1 MGIVINMRWYD
12 DYFSTNRR
20 MTLMD
25 YLLAN
30 MYNMSYDDH
39 SDIADSALDEVAPK
53 PQPKKPTFKVV
64 STKTVTRNG
73 KTYRVTVEELS
84 IDSEEED
91 SEPVVEATEAE
102 DFDEDMKEDMA

>member
-1 MGIVINMRWYD
+1 MRWYD
-12 DYFSTNRR
+12 DYFRTNRR

-30 MYNMSYDDH
+30 MYNMNYDDH
-39 SDIADSALDEVAPK
+39 SDIAESALDEVAPK

-64 STKTVTRNG
+64 STKTVRRNG
-73 KTYRVTVEELS
+73 KTYRVTVEELTTA
-84 IDSEEED
+84 SEEEG
-91 SEPVVEATEAE
+91 EPVVEATEAE

>member
-1 MGIVINMRWYD
+1 MRWYD

-30 MYNMSYDDH
+30 MYNMNYNDH

-84 IDSEEED
+84 IDSEED